1 MAKPLVYLL
10 LLTVAALTQAAFF
23 YPDAVSSEIEHIL
36 VDTHGAYASGFA
48 DAITPCSNYVSG
60 AQTFGRETAAQW
72 LRVAFHDFV
81 TARVNEGTGGIDA
94 SIGFETLREE
104 DSGSAF
110 NDSFAFFRPYVN
122 ARVSMADIVAL
133 SVSMSVGN
141 CGGPQIPVRG
151 GRIDATGMGEEGVPA
166 PETSL
171 EQTLEFFANAGFN
184 QVDSIGL
191 TACGHTMGSVHHGGF
206 PTVVGPEAVTPSN
219 TAGGIHF
226 DSSVDVFDMKVVHEY
241 IDGTGNQGGP
251 LVTSFNESSR
261 SDLRLY
267 ESDGNATMH
276 QLYEQEE
283 SFLNTCVP
291 LMQRMVETV
300 PKEVVLSDIISPMA
314 VKPVNATF
322 DFASDGSLVFK
333 GYIRVLAPVGST
345 PPKTITLNPSSH
357 STITLSAESATGTNV
372 FGTTA
377 FFPFSFAVGNPSS
390 LKSFTITASS
400 TTSKFTIPYSST
412 FVVPTLSSS
421 SSSSSTK
428 VNVTIAQQP
437 SYSTPKVSVKA
448 PIPQQG
454 TLGPAI
460 GSYDVSNLKSI
471 GTKAGLK
478 LWEGSVD
485 LGVLATGSVGVEV
498 LDSKGAVLDLLFL

>member
-1 MAKPLVYLL
+1 MAKALALLL
-10 LLTVAALTQAAFF
+10 LLTVTALTQAAFF

-60 AQTFGRETAAQW
+60 AQTLGRETAAQW

-110 NDSFAFFRPYVN
+110 NDSFAFFRPYVH

-171 EQTLEFFANAGFN
+171 EETLEFFANAGFD

-206 PTVVGPEAVTPSN
+206 PTVVGPEAVNNKTN

-226 DSSVDVFDMKVVHEY
+226 DSTVDVFDMKVVHEY

-267 ESDGNATMH
+267 ESDGNATMR

-314 VKPVNATF
+314 IKPVNATF

-333 GYIRVLAPVGST
+333 GYIRVCS
-345 PPKTITLNPSSH
+345 
-357 STITLSAESATGTNV
+357 
-372 FGTTA
+372 
-377 FFPFSFAVGNPSS
+377 
-390 LKSFTITASS
+390 
-400 TTSKFTIPYSST
+400 
-412 FVVPTLSSS
+412 
-421 SSSSSTK
+421 
-428 VNVTIAQQP
+428 
-437 SYSTPKVSVKA
+437 
-448 PIPQQG
+448 
-454 TLGPAI
+454 
-460 GSYDVSNLKSI
+460 KSI
-471 GTKAGLK
+471 GFILHMQILTHLGSRTSRFNATKNHHAESK
-478 LWEGSVD
+478 LPLDNHPLSRIHNRNERLWHNRLLSFLFCGRQTLQSTIIHRNLLLHDIQIHHPILFHLRGSNS
-485 LGVLATGSVGVEV
+485 L
-498 LDSKGAVLDLLFL
+498 LLFLIFIDKGQRNDCPTTILQLTKSFDKSTDPATRHFGTGDR